1 MIQIFSI
8 MMSLGAFVFISFGFF
23 SPNSIEAKESK
34 LAENAFTIISVIGL
48 VSSLIGLVGAFWVNE
63 L

>member
-8 MMSLGAFVFISFGFF
+8 MMFLGSFVFISFGFC
-23 SPNSIEAKESK
+23 SANSIEAKESK
-34 LAENAFTIISVIGL
+34 LAENAFTIISILGL
-48 VSSLIGLVGAFWVNE
+48 VSFLIGLVGAFLVNE

>member
-8 MMSLGAFVFISFGFF
+8 MMFLGAFVFISFVFC
-23 SPNSIEAKESK
+23 SANSIEEKESK
-34 LAENAFTIISVIGL
+34 LAENAFTIISVLGFI
-48 VSSLIGLVGAFWVNE
+48 SFLIGIIGAFCVNE

>member
-8 MMSLGAFVFISFGFF
+8 MMFLGAFVFISFGFC
-23 SPNSIEAKESK
+23 SANSIEAKESK
-34 LAENAFTIISVIGL
+34 LLENAFTIISVLGL
-48 VSSLIGLVGAFWVNE
+48 ISFLIGLVGVFWVNE